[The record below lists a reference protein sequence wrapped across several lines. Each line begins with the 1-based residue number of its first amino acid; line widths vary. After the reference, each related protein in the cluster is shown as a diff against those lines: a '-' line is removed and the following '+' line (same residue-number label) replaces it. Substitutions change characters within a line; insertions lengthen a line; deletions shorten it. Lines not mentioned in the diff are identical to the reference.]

1 MFDLPVL
8 HAGRQPR
15 APASAS
21 GSARSSP
28 PSGWSPPFSAACASA
43 PTRCAWTV
51 GLYITAAY
59 WFTTSTSFAN
69 PAVTLARALSDSFA
83 GIAPADVPAFV
94 AAQLVGA
101 LLAAGLFGWLFML
114 RAPEPVPQA
123 ALDPTAGAGDRLAS
137 GPQSS

>member
-8 HAGRQPR
+8 MLGVK
-15 APASAS
+15 
-21 GSARSSP
+21 ARGGLGQWVGEITATFGLIATILGTVRFRP
-28 PSGWSPPFSAACASA
+28 DAV
-43 PTRCAWTV
+43 AWTV

-59 WFTTSTSFAN
+59 WFTSSTSFAN